1 MDVENKPKIGCVVMA
16 AGNARRFGENKL
28 AAQLRGRSLILRA
41 LEAVPAEK
49 FDKVVVVTQY
59 PEVMRLAGEFHFAAI
74 HNPHP
79 DYGISHTIELGL
91 TALRDCDGVLFQVS
105 DQPLLRRESVAELV
119 DRWRTRPEKIV
130 ALGHGGVRGNPCLF
144 PARFFPELLELREDH
159 GGNTVIRR
167 ARGGS
172 PPSGRP
178 GGGAPRRGYRP
189 SPGGI
194 ESGGAG
200 MNPTVYEFDAVIRK
214 VPDIDGAYVEFPH
227 DVQALFGKGRVKV
240 AATFDGVPY
249 AGSLVRMGTPG
260 HILGMRKDIRAQI
273 GKQPGDTVHVTVRER
288 G

>member
-105 DQPLLRRESVAELV
+105 D
-119 DRWRTRPEKIV
+119 
-130 ALGHGGVRGNPCLF
+130 GGVRGNPCLF

-167 ARGGS
+167 HEADLLLL
-172 PPSGRP
+172 
-178 GGGAPRRGYRP
+178 
-189 SPGGI
+189 
-194 ESGGAG
+194 E
-200 MNPTVYEFDAVIRK
+200 
-214 VPDIDGAYVEFPH
+214 VPAEELH
-227 DVQALFGKGRVKV
+227 DVDTAKALEELKAEEQV
-240 AATFDGVPY
+240 
-249 AGSLVRMGTPG
+249 
-260 HILGMRKDIRAQI
+260 
-273 GKQPGDTVHVTVRER
+273 
-288 G
+288 

>member
-130 ALGHGGVRGNPCLF
+130 ALGHGG
-144 PARFFPELLELREDH
+144 
-159 GGNTVIRR
+159 NTVIRR
-167 ARGGS
+167 HEADLLLL
-172 PPSGRP
+172 
-178 GGGAPRRGYRP
+178 
-189 SPGGI
+189 
-194 ESGGAG
+194 E
-200 MNPTVYEFDAVIRK
+200 
-214 VPDIDGAYVEFPH
+214 VPAEELH
-227 DVQALFGKGRVKV
+227 DVDTAQALEELKAEEQV
-240 AATFDGVPY
+240 
-249 AGSLVRMGTPG
+249 
-260 HILGMRKDIRAQI
+260 
-273 GKQPGDTVHVTVRER
+273 
-288 G
+288 